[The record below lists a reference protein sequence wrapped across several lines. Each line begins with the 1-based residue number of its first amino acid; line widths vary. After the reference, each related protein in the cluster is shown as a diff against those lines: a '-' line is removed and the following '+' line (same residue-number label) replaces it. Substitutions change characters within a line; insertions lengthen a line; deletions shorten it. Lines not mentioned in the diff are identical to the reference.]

1 LDRFDFSNDDVFTG
15 EKQMTEVDPAERIY
29 QGASGEPAT
38 ITVTAT
44 NTKHMVTYSLNG
56 APAVKLPEG
65 KVLQFPIPANLLMVL
80 AYDNPS
86 GTGGKYAVA
95 LKSVEGYPNKVSTRV
110 YEQVGGTP
118 DTKTYTF
125 LL

>member
-1 LDRFDFSNDDVFTG
+1 
-15 EKQMTEVDPAERIY
+15 MTEIDPLERIY
-29 QGASGEPAT
+29 QGASGETAT

-44 NTKHMVTYSLNG
+44 NTKHMVTYSLNS
-56 APAVKLPEG
+56 ALAVKLPQG
-65 KVLQFPIPANLLMVL
+65 QVLQFPIPANLLMVF

-86 GTGGKYAVA
+86 GTGGSYTVA
-95 LKSVEGYPNKVSTRV
+95 LEDVEGYPDKKSQRI
-110 YEQVGGTP
+110 YEQVGATP

>member
-1 LDRFDFSNDDVFTG
+1 MI
-15 EKQMTEVDPAERIY
+15 EIDPLERIY
-29 QGASGEPAT
+29 QGPSGETAT

-44 NTKHMVTYSLNG
+44 NTKHMVTYSLNN
-56 APAVKLPEG
+56 APAVKLLQG
-65 KVLQFPIPANLLMVL
+65 QALQFPIPANLLMVF

-86 GTGGKYAVA
+86 GTGGSYTVA
-95 LKSVEGYPNKVSTRV
+95 LKDVEGYPDKKSPRT
-110 YEQVGGTP
+110 YEQLGATP